1 MILKMVQGRRQLR
14 SSAHRRDNA
23 DTKSAL
29 RKGVLGMIKKHGKL
43 LAYMLA
49 LAVFTTYVVMD
60 TFVISRV
67 YGEASGDGSDAAMQI
82 ESRGEAEGQKGN
94 NSETAGQPDGGAAN
108 GSESGDENTRA
119 KGPGGPHGDGSG
131 KPEHGSKHGG
141 PKKPSGSSSA
151 ENTEDST
158 DSKDSKDSS
167 SESSTESSSSS
178 AKLGISSVSA
188 ADSYSDGN
196 ISIKLNEYTVSGTVV
211 HVAEVKAD
219 SAEYLKTA
227 FAQGSYGKNVTAAT
241 SDIAAGVNAILA
253 INGDYYGAQE
263 KGYVIRNGK
272 LYRST
277 AVSGREDLVIYK
289 DGSFGI
295 INESEVT
302 AEQLI
307 AKGAVQ
313 TLSFGPALIE
323 NGNVSVDSDDEVGR
337 AMSSNPRTAIGIKSD
352 GTYFFVVSD
361 GRTDESEGFSLLQL
375 AEFMKELGA
384 ETAYNLDGGGSSTM
398 VFNGSVV
405 NTPTGGGIGNGS
417 GSERKVSDIVY
428 IGY

>member
-1 MILKMVQGRRQLR
+1 MAEKI
-14 SSAHRRDNA
+14 
-23 DTKSAL
+23 
-29 RKGVLGMIKKHGKL
+29 RKHKKL
-43 LAYMLA
+43 LAYMMA

-60 TFVISRV
+60 TFVITRV
-67 YGEASGDGSDAAMQI
+67 YGEAADSGSGTEAALQADNDNTEGQTEESTADGSEGSAADDA
-82 ESRGEAEGQKGN
+82 
-94 NSETAGQPDGGAAN
+94 
-108 GSESGDENTRA
+108 ESGHAHGKHGDSSGGPPSG
-119 KGPGGPHGDGSG
+119 GPG
-131 KPEHGSKHGG
+131 HGG
-141 PKKPSGSSSA
+141 KH
-151 ENTEDST
+151 
-158 DSKDSKDSS
+158 SKSK
-167 SESSTESSSSS
+167 SSSSGSTSSSTGTSS
-178 AKLGISSVSA
+178 ASTV
-188 ADSYSDGN
+188 DSYSDDN

-219 SAEYLKTA
+219 PEYLKTA

-241 SDIAAGVNAILA
+241 SDIADSVNAILA

-277 AVSGREDLVIYK
+277 AVSGKEDLVIYK
-289 DGSFGI
+289 DGSFET

-302 AEQLI
+302 ADQLI

-313 TLSFGPALIE
+313 TLSFGPALVE
-323 NGNVSVDSDDEVGR
+323 NGNVSVDADDEVGR
-337 AMSSNPRTAIGIKSD
+337 AMASNPRTAIGIKPD
-352 GTYFFVVSD
+352 GTYIFVVSD
-361 GRTDESEGFSLLQL
+361 GRTDESEGLSLLQL
-375 AEFMKELGA
+375 AEFMKTLGA

>member
-1 MILKMVQGRRQLR
+1 
-14 SSAHRRDNA
+14 
-23 DTKSAL
+23 
-29 RKGVLGMIKKHGKL
+29 MIKKHKTL

-67 YGEASGDGSDAAMQI
+67 YGEVSDSGSGTEAALQAESDNDKDTADSTDGSAADDA
-82 ESRGEAEGQKGN
+82 ES
-94 NSETAGQPDGGAAN
+94 S
-108 GSESGDENTRA
+108 GSH
-119 KGPGGPHGDGSG
+119 GPGG
-131 KPEHGSKHGG
+131 KHGSKPG
-141 PKKPSGSSSA
+141 KSKSSP
-151 ENTEDST
+151 D
-158 DSKDSKDSS
+158 
-167 SESSTESSSSS
+167 SSTENGSSSSS
-178 AKLGISSVSA
+178 GTSGTSTS
-188 ADSYSDGN
+188 DSYSDDN
-196 ISIKLNEYTVSGTVV
+196 ISIKLSEYTEDGTVV

-219 SAEYLKTA
+219 SADYLKTA
-227 FAQGSYGKNVTAAT
+227 FAQGSYGKNVTATT
-241 SDIAAGVNAILA
+241 SDIADSVNAILA
-253 INGDYYGAQE
+253 INGDYYGTQE

-277 AVSGREDLVIYK
+277 AVSGREDLVIYE
-289 DGSFGI
+289 DGTFEI

-302 AEQLI
+302 ADQLM

-323 NGNVSVDSDDEVGR
+323 NGTVSVDGNDEVGR
-337 AMSSNPRTAIGIKSD
+337 AMASNPRTAIGIKAD
-352 GTYFFVVSD
+352 GTYLFVVSD
-361 GRTDESEGFSLLQL
+361 GRTEESEGLSLLQL

>member
-1 MILKMVQGRRQLR
+1 
-14 SSAHRRDNA
+14 
-23 DTKSAL
+23 
-29 RKGVLGMIKKHGKL
+29 MIKKHKAL
-43 LAYMLA
+43 LAYLLA
-49 LAVFTTYVVMD
+49 LTIFSTYVVMD
-60 TFVISRV
+60 TFVITRV
-67 YGEASGDGSDAAMQI
+67 YGEASDEGSEAALQI
-82 ESRGEAEGQKGN
+82 ESNDDQAAQTEA
-94 NSETAGQPDGGAAN
+94 SASDDM
-108 GSESGDENTRA
+108 ESSHAHGHR
-119 KGPGGPHGDGSG
+119 GPHGDGNGGPGQGGKHG
-131 KPEHGSKHGG
+131 KPESS
-141 PKKPSGSSSA
+141 SGSSSS
-151 ENTEDST
+151 DSN
-158 DSKDSKDSS
+158 SADSS
-167 SESSTESSSSS
+167 SSTSSGSDISSSST
-178 AKLGISSVSA
+178 
-188 ADSYSDGN
+188 ADSE
-196 ISIKLNEYTVSGTVV
+196 LTEYTVSGTVI
-211 HVAEVKAD
+211 HVAEVTAD

-227 FAQGSYGKNVTAAT
+227 FAQGSYGKNVTATT
-241 SDIAAGVNAILA
+241 SDIADGVNAILA

-289 DGSFGI
+289 DGSFEI

-323 NGNVSVDSDDEVGR
+323 SGKISVDSDDEVGR
-337 AMSSNPRTAIGIKSD
+337 A
-352 GTYFFVVSD
+352 
-361 GRTDESEGFSLLQL
+361 QL

-398 VFNGSVV
+398 IFKGSVV

>member
-1 MILKMVQGRRQLR
+1 
-14 SSAHRRDNA
+14 
-23 DTKSAL
+23 
-29 RKGVLGMIKKHGKL
+29 MIKKHKAL
-43 LAYMLA
+43 LAYLLA
-49 LAVFTTYVVMD
+49 LTIFSTYVVMD
-60 TFVISRV
+60 TFVITRV
-67 YGEASGDGSDAAMQI
+67 YGEASDEGSEAALQI
-82 ESRGEAEGQKGN
+82 ESNDDQAAQTEA
-94 NSETAGQPDGGAAN
+94 SASDDT
-108 GSESGDENTRA
+108 ESSHAHGHR
-119 KGPGGPHGDGSG
+119 GPHGDGNGGPGQGGKHG
-131 KPEHGSKHGG
+131 KPESS
-141 PKKPSGSSSA
+141 SGSSSS
-151 ENTEDST
+151 DSN
-158 DSKDSKDSS
+158 SADSS
-167 SESSTESSSSS
+167 SSTSSGSDISSSST
-178 AKLGISSVSA
+178 
-188 ADSYSDGN
+188 ADSYSDDN
-196 ISIKLNEYTVSGTVV
+196 ISIELTEYTVSGTVI
-211 HVAEVKAD
+211 HVAEVTAD

-227 FAQGSYGKNVTAAT
+227 FAQGSYGKNVTATT
-241 SDIAAGVNAILA
+241 SDIADSVNAILA

-289 DGSFGI
+289 DGSFEI

-323 NGNVSVDSDDEVGR
+323 SGKISVDSDDEVGR
-337 AMSSNPRTAIGIKSD
+337 AKASNRRTAIGIKSD
-352 GTYFFVVSD
+352 GTYLFVVSD
-361 GRTDESEGFSLLQL
+361 GRTDESEGLSLLQL

-398 VFNGSVV
+398 IFKGSVV

>member
-1 MILKMVQGRRQLR
+1 
-14 SSAHRRDNA
+14 
-23 DTKSAL
+23 
-29 RKGVLGMIKKHGKL
+29 MIKKHKAL
-43 LAYMLA
+43 LAYMLV
-49 LAVFTTYVVMD
+49 LTVFTTYVVMD

-94 NSETAGQPDGGAAN
+94 NSETAGQP
-108 GSESGDENTRA
+108 
-119 KGPGGPHGDGSG
+119 HGDGSG

-151 ENTEDST
+151 ESGED
-158 DSKDSKDSS
+158 
-167 SESSTESSSSS
+167 STESSSSS

-289 DGSFGI
+289 DGSFEI
-295 INESEVT
+295 ISESEVA

-313 TLSFGPALIE
+313 TLSFGPALLE
-323 NGNVSVDSDDEVGR
+323 NGAVMVDSDDEVGR
-337 AMSSNPRTAIGIKSD
+337 AKASNPRTAIGIKAD
-352 GTYFFVVSD
+352 GTYLFVVSD
-361 GRTDESEGFSLLQL
+361 GRTDESEGLSLLQL
-375 AEFMKELGA
+375 AEFMKTLGA

-398 VFNGSVV
+398 VFKGSVV